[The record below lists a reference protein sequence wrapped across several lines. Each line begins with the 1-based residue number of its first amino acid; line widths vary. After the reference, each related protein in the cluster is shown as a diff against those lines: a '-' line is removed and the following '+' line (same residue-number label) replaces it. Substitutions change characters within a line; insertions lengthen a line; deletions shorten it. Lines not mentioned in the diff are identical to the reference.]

1 MTLKNDGVP
10 GVLSPKQGNK
20 IEVVVLNRECILEF
34 FVRNK
39 VRVSNIQQVTDTQI
53 LVEYFPRGVHI
64 LIHSTRS
71 YPISYP
77 SYLRHFFHNFPTEA
91 DRGDLYIL
99 QVTFYRSRRYRPLL
113 AFLFYAWVVVSI
125 RSVSKENVHAKL
137 EYLNEHLARTCKV
150 TWS

>member
-39 VRVSNIQQVTDTQI
+39 VRVSNIQQLTDTQI
-53 LVEYFPRGVHI
+53 LVPRGVHI
-64 LIHSTRS
+64 LIYSTRS
-71 YPISYP
+71 YPISI
-77 SYLRHFFHNFPTEA
+77 FFYNFPSET

-113 AFLFYAWVVVSI
+113 AFLFYARVVIFI
-125 RSVSKENVHAKL
+125 RSVSKENVRAKL
-137 EYLNEHLARTCKV
+137 EYLNEHLLEPAK
-150 TWS
+150 